1 MKCIGLIGGMSWES
15 TIEYYRIIN
24 QLTAEKLGDLHS
36 AKILMHSVD
45 FAEIEILLKQGDWE
59 SIERRMIEAALQL
72 ETIGAD
78 CLLICTN
85 TIHKVADHVQ
95 DQLDIPLIHIADVT
109 AMEIQKMHLDTVG
122 LLGTR
127 FTMEEDFYRKRLEQD
142 HNIRVLI
149 PEEDERQIINGVI
162 FNELVLGKIL
172 PESKNAFL
180 EIMDGLIKRGAQGII
195 LGCTEIPLLIQQA
208 DVPVPVFD
216 TTLIHASSAVA
227 CALGELRI
235 EKW

>member
-59 SIERRMIEAALQL
+59 SIERRMIEAARQL
-72 ETIGAD
+72 ETIGTD

-95 DQLDIPLIHIADVT
+95 DQIDIPLIHIADVT
-109 AMEIQKMHLDTVG
+109 AMEIKKMHLDTVG

-149 PEEDERQIINGVI
+149 PEEDERQVVNSVI

-172 PESKNAFL
+172 PESKSVFL
-180 EIMDGLIKRGAQGII
+180 RIMDGLIKRGAQGII

-227 CALGELRI
+227 CALGELI
-235 EKW
+235 VEKW